1 MKCIEIVWK
10 AVGTSSWQL
19 TVFTAGW
26 AVHMIGSILNNFLGK
41 NMFHVN
47 KYLRRFFI
55 FKIQV
60 RTLTHLRHRVCEHE
74 MNFGLRSSL
83 SNGWKQTQQ
92 VDKSLVTSFKVEA
105 ILNLMLF
112 LQAQIDY
119 LIRSNGKL

>member
-1 MKCIEIVWK
+1 
-10 AVGTSSWQL
+10 
-19 TVFTAGW
+19 
-26 AVHMIGSILNNFLGK
+26 
-41 NMFHVN
+41 
-47 KYLRRFFI
+47 
-55 FKIQV
+55 
-60 RTLTHLRHRVCEHE
+60 

-119 LIRSNGKL
+119 LIKSNGKL